1 MRRLWTIL
9 VCCAAAGCQSITIPT
24 PMGPATAKS
33 FGQRTTISQLHWST
47 NGVLSL
53 KGYNNDQVT
62 ALIEALQAAI
72 ALGKS
77 AAVP

>member
-1 MRRLWTIL
+1 MNRRLPLIVALALT
-9 VCCAAAGCQSITIPT
+9 GCQSITIPT

-53 KGYNNDQVT
+53 KGYNNDQAST
-62 ALIEALQAAI
+62 I
-72 ALGKS
+72 AEVVG
-77 AAVP
+77 AAVEAAAKGAKP

>member
-53 KGYNNDQVT
+53 KGYNNDQAST
-62 ALIEALQAAI
+62 I
-72 ALGKS
+72 AEVVG
-77 AAVP
+77 AAVEAAAKGAKP